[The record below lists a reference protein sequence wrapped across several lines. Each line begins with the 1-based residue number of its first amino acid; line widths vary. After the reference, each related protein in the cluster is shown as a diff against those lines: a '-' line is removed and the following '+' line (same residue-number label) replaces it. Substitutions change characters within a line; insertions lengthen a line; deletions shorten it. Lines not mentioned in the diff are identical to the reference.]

1 MSLTY
6 TPVSE
11 IPKIVQGLRSAFNA
25 GVTRSLDYRKQQ
37 LRAMYNMISEN
48 DTAIREA
55 VFQDLHKPPAELMI
69 GESGMVKQECIDAI
83 KNLDKWAANRS
94 VKTGIVN
101 KFDNVHIRKDPLG
114 MVLIIGA
121 WNYPLNLLL
130 APAVG
135 AIAAGNT
142 VLLKPSEV
150 APHTAALLTKLLPAY
165 LDQRAYRIVNGAAAE
180 TTLLLEHKFD
190 HIFYTGSGQ
199 VGRIIMGAAA
209 KQLTPVTLELGGKS
223 PAFISRDVDI
233 AITARRL
240 AFGKF
245 FNCGQTCIAPDY
257 LIVERGIEDKLIEA
271 FKASILEFYGT
282 SVQSSNSY
290 GRIVNKSHFLRL
302 KGLLDET
309 KGKIV
314 AGGEMD
320 EDNLFISPT
329 LVLGVDKDDKLMEG
343 EIFGPIL
350 PLMVV
355 DRLVEGVKHVNQ
367 GDQPLALYVFSKN
380 KKAIDYILDHT
391 RSGGVVVNDALVHFI
406 VSNLPF
412 GGTGPSGIGN
422 YHGKRSFDV
431 FSHERSALIKS
442 MGMEKL
448 NDLRYPPYSEKKT
461 RWLDW
466 FLFDK
471 ASFGGKAAVD
481 APPSNTHSSNSST
494 VNEASSISSNPNG
507 RTSSP
512 SLPENQHRKAA
523 AKSENG
529 NISHAPE
536 ASTATATTTV

>member
-1 MSLTY
+1 MTLTY
-6 TPVSE
+6 TPLAD
-11 IPKIVQGLRSAFNA
+11 IPKIVQSLRGAFNA
-25 GVTRSLDYRKQQ
+25 GITKSLEYRKQQ
-37 LRAMYNMISEN
+37 LRGMYNMLAEN
-48 DTAIREA
+48 DAAIRDA
-55 VFQDLHKPPAELMI
+55 VFRDLHKPPAELMI

-83 KNLDKWAANRS
+83 KNLEKWAANRS

-142 VLLKPSEV
+142 VVLKPSEV
-150 APHTAALLTKLLPAY
+150 APNTAELLTKLLPAY
-165 LDQRAYRIVNGAAAE
+165 LDQRAYRIVNGAADE

-190 HIFYTGSGQ
+190 HIFYTGSGS

-223 PAFISRDVDI
+223 PAFVSRDVDV

-257 LIVERGIEDKLIEA
+257 LIVERGIEDKLVEA
-271 FKASILEFYGT
+271 FKASIQEFYG
-282 SVQSSNSY
+282 SSAQSSQSY
-290 GRIVNKSHFLRL
+290 GRIVNKNHFNRL
-302 KGLLDET
+302 KTLLDQT
-309 KGKIV
+309 KGQV
-314 AGGEMD
+314 VVGGEHQ
-320 EDNLFISPT
+320 EDDLYIAPT
-329 LVLGVDKDDKLMEG
+329 LVLNVTKEDKLMEG

-350 PLMVV
+350 PIMVV
-355 DRLVEGVKHVNQ
+355 DKLVEGVKYVNQ
-367 GDQPLALYVFSKN
+367 NDQPLALYVFSKN
-380 KKAIDYILDHT
+380 KRAIDYILDHT
-391 RSGGVVVNDALVHFI
+391 RSGGVVVNDALIHFI

-431 FSHERSALIKS
+431 FSHERSTLIKS

-448 NDLRYPPYSEKKT
+448 NYVRYPPYTEKKT

-471 ASFGGKAAVD
+471 ASFSGNNG
-481 APPSNTHSSNSST
+481 SNG
-494 VNEASSISSNPNG
+494 SNPNA
-507 RTSSP
+507 RVSSP
-512 SLPENQHRKAA
+512 ALPESSKKPQEAMASSPKPTEAPVAA
-523 AKSENG
+523 
-529 NISHAPE
+529 
-536 ASTATATTTV
+536 V

>member
-1 MSLTY
+1 MALTY
-6 TPVSE
+6 TPVDD

-25 GVTRSLDYRKQQ
+25 NLTKSLEYRKQQ
-37 LRAMYNMISEN
+37 LRGLYNMLSEN
-48 DTAIREA
+48 EAAICEA

-69 GESGMVKQECIDAI
+69 GESGMIKQECIDAI
-83 KNLDKWAANRS
+83 KNLEKWAANRS

-114 MVLIIGA
+114 LVLIIGA

-150 APHTAALLTKLLPAY
+150 AANTAALLTKLLPSY
-165 LDQRAYRIVNGAAAE
+165 LDQRCYRIVNGAAAE

-190 HIFYTGSGQ
+190 HIFYTGSGA
-199 VGRIIMGAAA
+199 VGKIIMGAAA

-223 PAFISRDVDI
+223 PAFIARDVDV
-233 AITARRL
+233 AVTARRL
-240 AFGKF
+240 SFGKF

-271 FKASILEFYGT
+271 FKASIQEFYG
-282 SVQSSNSY
+282 SSAKSSSSY
-290 GRIVNKSHFLRL
+290 GRIVNKSHFQRL
-302 KGLLDET
+302 KSLLDQT

-314 AGGEMD
+314 VGGETD
-320 EDNLFISPT
+320 EEDLFIAPT
-329 LVLGVDKDDKLMEG
+329 LVTDVEKDDKLMEG

-350 PLMVV
+350 PMIIV
-355 DRLVEGVKHVNQ
+355 DRLAEGVKLVNQ
-367 GDQPLALYVFSKN
+367 GDQPLALYMFSKN
-380 KKAIDYILDHT
+380 KKAIDYVLDHT

-448 NDLRYPPYSEKKT
+448 NDLRYPPYTEKKT

-466 FLFDK
+466 FLWDK
-471 ASFGGKAAVD
+471 ASFSSEKGTSAAGG
-481 APPSNTHSSNSST
+481 
-494 VNEASSISSNPNG
+494 NPNG
-507 RTSSP
+507 RNSSP
-512 SLPENQHRKAA
+512 QLPEAGGKPSV
-523 AKSENG
+523 AKSESSK
-529 NISHAPE
+529 ISHVPS
-536 ASTATATTTV
+536 ASAV

>member
-1 MSLTY
+1 MSFY
-6 TPVSE
+6 TPLAD
-11 IPKIVQGLRSAFNA
+11 IPKIVHSLRGAFNA
-25 GVTRSLDYRKQQ
+25 GITKSLDYRKQQ
-37 LRAMYNMISEN
+37 LRGLYNMLSEN
-48 DTAIREA
+48 DAAIRDA
-55 VFQDLHKPPAELMI
+55 VFRDLHKPPAELMI

-83 KNLDKWAANRS
+83 KNLEKWAANRS

-142 VLLKPSEV
+142 VVLKPSEV
-150 APHTAALLTKLLPAY
+150 APNTAALLTKLLPAY
-165 LDQRAYRIVNGAAAE
+165 LDQRAYRIVNGAAEE

-190 HIFYTGSGQ
+190 HIFYTGSGS
-199 VGRIIMGAAA
+199 VGKIIMGAAA

-223 PAFISRDVDI
+223 PAFISRDVDV

-257 LIVERGIEDKLIEA
+257 LIVERGIEDKLVEA
-271 FKASILEFYGT
+271 FKNSFQEFYGA
-282 SVQSSNSY
+282 SAQSSQSY
-290 GRIVNKSHFLRL
+290 GRIVNKNHFNRL
-302 KGLLDET
+302 KALLDQT
-309 KGKIV
+309 KGRV
-314 AGGEMD
+314 VVGGD
-320 EDNLFISPT
+320 HQEDDLYIAPT
-329 LVLGVDKDDKLMEG
+329 LVLDVAKDDKLMEG

-350 PLMVV
+350 PIMVV
-355 DRLVEGVKHVNQ
+355 DKLVEGVKFVNQ
-367 GDQPLALYVFSKN
+367 RDQPLALYIFSKN

-391 RSGGVVVNDALVHFI
+391 RSGGAVVNDALIHFI

-431 FSHERSALIKS
+431 FSHERSTLIKT

-448 NDLRYPPYSEKKT
+448 NDLRYPPYTEKKT

-466 FLFDK
+466 FLWDK
-471 ASFGGKAAVD
+471 ASFSGG
-481 APPSNTHSSNSST
+481 SNGG
-494 VNEASSISSNPNG
+494 NPNA
-507 RTSSP
+507 RVSSP
-512 SLPENQHRKAA
+512 SLPESAKKRAESAA
-523 AKSENG
+523 AVTPSAAVIE
-529 NISHAPE
+529 APK
-536 ASTATATTTV
+536 ADTPVTAI

>member
-1 MSLTY
+1 MSLEY
-6 TPVSE
+6 TPLSD
-11 IPKIVQGLRSAFNA
+11 IPKIVSNLRSAYHA
-25 GVTRSLDYRKQQ
+25 GVTRSLEYRKQQ
-37 LRAMYNMISEN
+37 LRGLYNLISEN
-48 DTAIREA
+48 DAAIRDA
-55 VFQDLHKPPAELMI
+55 VFKDLHKPPAELMI

-83 KNLDKWAANRS
+83 KNLDKWAANRA

-114 MVLIIGA
+114 LVLIIGA

-142 VLLKPSEV
+142 VVLKPSEV
-150 APHTAALLTKLLPAY
+150 APNTAALLTKLLHLY
-165 LDQRAYRIVNGAAAE
+165 LDQRAYRIINGAVEE
-180 TTLLLEHKFD
+180 TSLLLEHKFD

-199 VGRIIMGAAA
+199 VGKIIMGAAA
-209 KQLTPVTLELGGKS
+209 KHLTPVTLELGGKS
-223 PAFISRDVDI
+223 PAFVSRDVDI

-240 AFGKF
+240 AWGKF

-257 LIVERGIEDKLIEA
+257 LIVERGIEDKLVEA
-271 FKASILEFYGT
+271 FNASIQEFYG
-282 SVQSSNSY
+282 SDVSKSASY
-290 GRIVNKSHFLRL
+290 GRIVNKNHFLRL
-302 KGLLDET
+302 KSLLDQS

-314 AGGEMD
+314 AGGELD
-320 EDNLFISPT
+320 EDDLFMSPT
-329 LVLGVDKDDKLMEG
+329 VVLGVDKDDKLMEG

-350 PLMVV
+350 PIMLV
-355 DRLVEGVKHVNQ
+355 DRLVEGVKHVNR

-431 FSHERSALIKS
+431 FSHERSALIKT

-448 NDLRYPPYSEKKT
+448 NDLRYPPYTEKKT

-471 ASFGGKAAVD
+471 ASFSGNG
-481 APPSNTHSSNSST
+481 PTNGSNPSGRNSSPRLP
-494 VNEASSISSNPNG
+494 ESGERSP
-507 RTSSP
+507 SSP
-512 SLPENQHRKAA
+512 
-523 AKSENG
+523 KS
-529 NISHAPE
+529 SHAPA
-536 ASTATATTTV
+536 ASVV

>member
-1 MSLTY
+1 MTLTY
-6 TPVSE
+6 TPLAD
-11 IPKIVQGLRSAFNA
+11 IPKIVQSLRGAFNA
-25 GVTRSLDYRKQQ
+25 GITRSLEYRKQQ
-37 LRAMYNMISEN
+37 LRGMYNMLAEN
-48 DTAIREA
+48 DAAIRDA
-55 VFQDLHKPPAELMI
+55 VFRDLHKPPAELMI

-83 KNLDKWAANRS
+83 KNLEKWAANRS

-101 KFDNVHIRKDPLG
+101 KFDNVHIRKDALG

-142 VLLKPSEV
+142 VVLKPSEV
-150 APHTAALLTKLLPAY
+150 APNTAALLTKLLPSY
-165 LDQRAYRIVNGAAAE
+165 LDQRAYRIINGAADE

-190 HIFYTGSGQ
+190 HIFYTGSGS

-223 PAFISRDVDI
+223 PAFVSRDVDV

-257 LIVERGIEDKLIEA
+257 LIVERGIEDKLVEA
-271 FKASILEFYGT
+271 FRASIQEFYGG
-282 SVQSSNSY
+282 SAQASQSY
-290 GRIVNKSHFLRL
+290 GRIVNKNHFNRL
-302 KGLLDET
+302 KALLDQT
-309 KGKIV
+309 KGQV
-314 AGGEMD
+314 VVGGEHE
-320 EDNLFISPT
+320 EDDLYIAPT
-329 LVLGVDKDDKLMEG
+329 LVLNVTKEDKLMEG

-350 PLMVV
+350 PIMVV
-355 DRLVEGVKHVNQ
+355 DKLVDGVKYVNQ
-367 GDQPLALYVFSKN
+367 NDQPLALYVFSKN

-391 RSGGVVVNDALVHFI
+391 RSGGVVVNDALIHFI

-431 FSHERSALIKS
+431 FSHERSTLIKS

-448 NDLRYPPYSEKKT
+448 NDLRYPPYTEKKT

-471 ASFGGKAAVD
+471 ASFSGN
-481 APPSNTHSSNSST
+481 SSSNG
-494 VNEASSISSNPNG
+494 SNPNA
-507 RTSSP
+507 RVSSP
-512 SLPENQHRKAA
+512 ALPESSKKPAQEAVKTSPKPTEAPVAA
-523 AKSENG
+523 
-529 NISHAPE
+529 
-536 ASTATATTTV
+536 V

>member
-6 TPVSE
+6 TPVSD

-25 GVTRSLDYRKQQ
+25 GITRSLDYRKTQ

-48 DTAIREA
+48 DAAIREA

-69 GESGMVKQECIDAI
+69 GESGM
-83 KNLDKWAANRS
+83 NLDKWAANRS

-165 LDQRAYRIVNGAAAE
+165 LDQRAYRIVNGAAPE

-290 GRIVNKSHFLRL
+290 GRIVNKSHFQRL

-314 AGGEMD
+314 AGGELD

-355 DRLVEGVKHVNQ
+355 DRLVEGVKYVNQ

-494 VNEASSISSNPNG
+494 VNGASSISSNPNG

-512 SLPENQHRKAA
+512 ALPENQHRKAA

-536 ASTATATTTV
+536 ASTATATTAV

>member
-1 MSLTY
+1 MLGRGEGVYLFGSLFLSNCRY
-6 TPVSE
+6 
-11 IPKIVQGLRSAFNA
+11 LRSW
-25 GVTRSLDYRKQQ
+25 VTQNLPLIWSPFFFLSFE
-37 LRAMYNMISEN
+37 LHS
-48 DTAIREA
+48 THP
-55 VFQDLHKPPAELMI
+55 LHKHAVALF
-69 GESGMVKQECIDAI
+69 V
-83 KNLDKWAANRS
+83 
-94 VKTGIVN
+94 
-101 KFDNVHIRKDPLG
+101 
-114 MVLIIGA
+114 
-121 WNYPLNLLL
+121 PLNST
-130 APAVG
+130 PACCC
-135 AIAAGNT
+135 
-142 VLLKPSEV
+142 
-150 APHTAALLTKLLPAY
+150 
-165 LDQRAYRIVNGAAAE
+165 IV
-180 TTLLLEHKFD
+180 THQSLILVVFF
-190 HIFYTGSGQ
+190 I
-199 VGRIIMGAAA
+199 
-209 KQLTPVTLELGGKS
+209 S

-290 GRIVNKSHFLRL
+290 GRIVNKSHFQRL

-314 AGGEMD
+314 AGGELD

-355 DRLVEGVKHVNQ
+355 DRLVEGVKYVNQ

-448 NDLRYPPYSEKKT
+448 NDLRYPVGYLTSLRDLAYRRVPQCIRYYSM
-461 RWLDW
+461 
-466 FLFDK
+466 
-471 ASFGGKAAVD
+471 V
-481 APPSNTHSSNSST
+481 SNTLFTHNF
-494 VNEASSISSNPNG
+494 
-507 RTSSP
+507 
-512 SLPENQHRKAA
+512 Q
-523 AKSENG
+523 
-529 NISHAPE
+529 
-536 ASTATATTTV
+536 

>member
-1 MSLTY
+1 MTLAY
-6 TPVSE
+6 TPMSE
-11 IPKIVQGLRSAFNA
+11 IPKIVQGLRSAFHA
-25 GVTRSLDYRKQQ
+25 GVTRSLDFRKQQ
-37 LRAMYNMISEN
+37 LRALYNMISEN
-48 DTAIREA
+48 DAAIRDA

-150 APHTAALLTKLLPAY
+150 APHTAALLSKLLPAY
-165 LDQRAYRIVNGAAAE
+165 LDQRAYRIVNGAADE

-199 VGRIIMGAAA
+199 VGRIIMTAAA

-257 LIVERGIEDKLIEA
+257 LIVERGIEDKLVEA
-271 FKASILEFYGT
+271 FKASIQEFYGS
-282 SVQSSNSY
+282 SVQSSSSY
-290 GRIVNKSHFLRL
+290 GRIVNKNHFQRL
-302 KGLLDET
+302 KSLLDQT

-314 AGGEMD
+314 AGGDCE
-320 EDNLFISPT
+320 EDDLFMSPT
-329 LVLGVDKDDKLMEG
+329 LVLGVDRDDKLMEG

-350 PLMVV
+350 PIMVV
-355 DRLVEGVKHVNQ
+355 ERLVEGVKYVNQ

-448 NDLRYPPYSEKKT
+448 NDLRYPPYTEKKT

-471 ASFGGKAAVD
+471 ASFGGNPNNAAAAVAAS
-481 APPSNTHSSNSST
+481 APSSSAGSQSHGRSS
-494 VNEASSISSNPNG
+494 SSAA
-507 RTSSP
+507 
-512 SLPENQHRKAA
+512 LPESNGKTTT
-523 AKSENG
+523 KSENG
-529 NISHAPE
+529 RISHSPA
-536 ASTATATTTV
+536 ATPV